1 MALLTEFPSGYHKS
15 EPLNKS
21 FDMIVRDWSRQQFG
35 GDDIVDEIRKALS
48 TGVAAQITAGGAVT
62 AGNNNPGETTALRLE
77 NLDNTMTSVLAT
89 AEHLKIFRW
98 LHKEPS
104 KQPFYQWNRRESYGS
119 TRGFFGFQEGSAPN
133 GGKGQWS
140 RNGAYVKFL
149 GTKGG
154 VTHPAVLTNILGGM
168 SVDPVAEDQL
178 GRTMDFM
185 QRIER
190 AVMYGD
196 EDIYDVSGSDAN
208 YDGILKQLTRA
219 RSKNIIDLEGKP
231 LTLDVIANVASRL
244 VSEGKL
250 LSFNDIS
257 LFMSPQNIEDFGKLR
272 YSTILGT
279 ADGVG
284 GPGTRVDRADLTT
297 SARNNLIAGLSIV
310 GQATSFGVIPFEWSI
325 FTEPVEGSDPLVTG
339 DPSAPAAPSPI
350 VPIFANVVASSG
362 ASVAAGSESTV
373 TGAVQV
379 IAKRVNGSV
388 TTSLSGTYYTR
399 DVAPGSAMINDAR
412 DGMAFTGL
420 SVSTLSV
427 PSLLNVAGNITTGV
441 GYAQTYADIT
451 TGGTGYMAGINEGKL
466 CHNITVSAASSKH
479 DATADTFYWY
489 RASSVNDNGESAAS
503 WVSSASVSPTSS
515 YVVKLLIPR
524 VQGSG
529 LSAARAYR
537 IYRLA
542 STVQNPVNQPSL
554 SSSTVGVGTAGW
566 QFVGYVADPGAGD
579 WVEFTDSNG
588 ASSDYTN
595 FRPGT
600 NIAPLLCRNSAD
612 LCIAQMSPLLKMPLA
627 PTSTTFEYLLL
638 LYHTLVLKAPERQF
652 IFKNVGKL
660 N

>member
-1 MALLTEFPSGYHKS
+1 MALLTEFPSGYHKP

-21 FDMIVRDWSRQQFG
+21 FDMVVRDWSRQQFG

-48 TGVAAQITAGGAVT
+48 TGVASQIAAGGAVT
-62 AGNNNPGETTALRLE
+62 AGNLTPGETTALRLE

-119 TRGFFGFQEGSAPN
+119 TRGFFGFQEGSAPT
-133 GGKGQWS
+133 GGKGQWQ

-196 EDIYDVSGSDAN
+196 EDIYDNSKADAN
-208 YDGILKQLTRA
+208 YDGILKQLTQK

-272 YSTILGT
+272 YSTLLSST
-279 ADGVG
+279 NTVS
-284 GPGTRVDRADLTT
+284 GPGTTVDRADLTS
-297 SARNNLIAGLSIV
+297 SARNNLIAGMSIV

-325 FTEPVEGSDPLVTG
+325 FTEPVEGSDPLVSG
-339 DPSAPAAPSPI
+339 DPGAPAAPANNTVLYANQYAGASLTGGETI
-350 VPIFANVVASSG
+350 VTTASTLGAKVSVYKRVSG
-362 ASVAAGSESTV
+362 SVAAV
-373 TGAVQV
+373 
-379 IAKRVNGSV
+379 
-388 TTSLSGTYYTR
+388 TSLNSAFYYR
-399 DVAPGSAMINDAR
+399 RGAAPGLIISDTNR
-412 DGMAFTGL
+412 DGPTNLAQTGL
-420 SVSTLSV
+420 ST
-427 PSLLNVAGNITTGV
+427 NTAGT
-441 GYAQTYADIT
+441 AQDETVI
-451 TGGTGYMAGINEGKL
+451 
-466 CHNITVSAASSKH
+466 CHNVSLVLEASKH
-479 DATADTFYWY
+479 DAVWDSAATGVKQYYWY
-489 RASSVNDNGESAAS
+489 RASSVNDIGESAAS
-503 WVSSASVSPTSS
+503 YVSTGGVSPDKTMT
-515 YVVKLLIPR
+515 VKFLIPR
-524 VQGSG
+524 DNNNN
-529 LSAARAYR
+529 ARAYR
-537 IYRLA
+537 IYRYT
-542 STVQNPVNQPSL
+542 SSVETVAPAL
-554 SSSTVGVGTAGW
+554 SSATTGVGTAGW
-566 QFVGYVADPGAGD
+566 QFVGYVADPDQGE
-579 WVEFTDSNG
+579 WVEFTDTNG